1 MVIPGM
7 MTAASQAAT
16 VTEKS
21 GKLPALTAAYDAK
34 QQAKLTA
41 GTQLASQAVGQVAGV
56 MQSMREK
63 KRNRRMEDER
73 KRRQQDAMQIEG
85 AGTDMDMLAA
95 NMPGQN
101 PYAERP
107 IS

>member
-1 MVIPGM
+1 MAIPGG
-7 MTAASQAAT
+7 ASQFAT
-16 VTEKS
+16 MVEKS
-21 GKLPALTAAYDAK
+21 GKLPELTEANEAK
-34 QQAKLTA
+34 QQADI
-41 GTQLASQAVGQVAGV
+41 ASKITGEVVGV
-56 MQSMREK
+56 MQAMRQK
-63 KRNRRMEDER
+63 KRKRRMEDER

>member
-1 MVIPGM
+1 MAIPGG
-7 MTAASQAAT
+7 ASQFAT
-16 VTEKS
+16 MVEKS
-21 GKLPALTAAYDAK
+21 GKLPELTEANEAK
-34 QQAKLTA
+34 QQAD
-41 GTQLASQAVGQVAGV
+41 LAKKADIASKITGEVVGV
-56 MQSMREK
+56 MQAMRQK
-63 KRNRRMEDER
+63 KRKRRMEDER

>member
-16 VTEKS
+16 MVEKS
-21 GKLPALTAAYDAK
+21 GKLPELTEAYEAK
-34 QQAKLTA
+34 QQA
-41 GTQLASQAVGQVAGV
+41 GLAKKADIASKITGEVVGV
-56 MQSMREK
+56 MQAMRQK